1 MSHRVQLREKMFDQ
15 IRRWEQSGMTLR
27 EFCREYRVERSRFYY
42 WLKIFREA
50 PERERSAF
58 LPIIVDEGET
68 QPQDDRILVRGQA
81 GMTASFPMAASSIP
95 LIRQLLQG

>member
-1 MSHRVQLREKMFDQ
+1 MSHRVQLLQKMFDQ
-15 IRRWEQSGMTLR
+15 IRRWEQSGMTLL
-27 EFCREYRVERSRFYY
+27 EFCREYRVERSRFNY

-58 LPIIVDEGET
+58 LPIIVDEHDS
-68 QPQDDRILVRGQA
+68 QPKEDGIVVTGQA

>member
-1 MSHRVQLREKMFDQ
+1 MSHRVHLRKKMFDQ

-27 EFCREYRVERSRFYY
+27 EFCRKFRVERSRFYY

-58 LPIIVDEGET
+58 LPIIVDEHDS
-68 QPQDDRILVRGQA
+68 QPKEDRIVVTGQA
-81 GMTASFPMAASSIP
+81 GMTAFFPKAATSIP